1 MTRVESSMVVGVFED
16 RSLAEQAIY
25 ELRSTGFSHEQLGF
39 IEHDMGTDAADS
51 IIGAFTSMGVPEEE
65 VHYYHDEFKAGRIN
79 VTVKAANRYQE
90 ALDIL
95 HHNGASLASR
105 RNIPPDR
112 RHATIKPGEKK
123 SKSNPTKKT
132 GKSNPTKKTGKS
144 RPSGQIITSPRLSGP
159 SVVPRPVSSDP
170 VCGEQEPTET

>member
-1 MTRVESSMVVGVFED
+1 MTRVESTMVVGVFED

-95 HHNGASLASR
+95 HHNGASLALR
-105 RNIPPDR
+105 RDIRPGPR
-112 RHATIKPGEKK
+112 RATIKPGEKT
-123 SKSNPTKKT
+123 S
-132 GKSNPTKKTGKS
+132 KSNPTKKTGKS

-159 SVVPRPVSSDP
+159 SVAPRPVSSDP